1 MEIQIFHGSNEIVE
15 YPEIRKTKYTKDF
28 EQAIRWASHQIS
40 FHTLQALDC
49 ITFLRSETV
58 YDGKT
63 EK

>member
-1 MEIQIFHGSNEIVE
+1 MEIQIFHGSNEIV
-15 YPEIRKTKYTKDF
+15 
-28 EQAIRWASHQIS
+28 IS